1 MPPTPQFAPPP
12 ALGEMAASDVGVGS
26 LKAEEGGGSLV
37 APQVDTAI
45 WEALWW
51 LPLPPP
57 PHVAAEAPPPPQAA
71 HALLFACMGAALFVS
86 PPLFGVEFAN
96 LRAGAGGRSSGW
108 PSGAVSVILD
118 PVAAAA
124 GAAGAADPAGG
135 RSKES
140 GVPSG
145 VSSVGLFGPP
155 KP

>member
-1 MPPTPQFAPPP
+1 M
-12 ALGEMAASDVGVGS
+12 
-26 LKAEEGGGSLV
+26 
-37 APQVDTAI
+37 
-45 WEALWW
+45 
-51 LPLPPP
+51 PPP

>member
-1 MPPTPQFAPPP
+1 MVP
-12 ALGEMAASDVGVGS
+12 
-26 LKAEEGGGSLV
+26 
-37 APQVDTAI
+37 
-45 WEALWW
+45 
-51 LPLPPP
+51 PLPPP
-57 PHVAAEAPPPPQAA
+57 PHVAAEAPPPPQARTPTV
-71 HALLFACMGAALFVS
+71 ACMGAALFVS

-124 GAAGAADPAGG
+124 GAAGAAAAAGG